1 MSFGRRSVPV
11 AHDWWGKIARP
22 KRQSKITKLL
32 FKDYLIQG
40 FGLDPGSLAYRIV
53 FKERIYKIWKQFTTA
68 IDSYAPQSN
77 NAPEFVFGTNL
88 KYWSDAT
95 AFQSANNFDN
105 ANFNAIVAMKETA
118 VPFIYK
124 ELLKGPTPLVHALDL
139 IYPGVVTYHG
149 FVSLEKSCQTW
160 ISILKKI
167 GIE

>member
-1 MSFGRRSVPV
+1 MLTISSKDGTVLSEQMLSPEKKAGVG
-11 AHDWWGKIARP
+11 ASIIATVNDDDSP
-22 KRQSKITKLL
+22 S
-32 FKDYLIQG
+32 
-40 FGLDPGSLAYRIV
+40 GLPYGSDP
-53 FKERIYKIWKQFTTA
+53 A
-68 IDSYAPQSN
+68 INSYAPQSN

>member
-1 MSFGRRSVPV
+1 MLTVSSKDGTVISEQMLSSERKTGVGASI
-11 AHDWWGKIARP
+11 IATVNDDDS
-22 KRQSKITKLL
+22 QS
-32 FKDYLIQG
+32 
-40 FGLDPGSLAYRIV
+40 GLSSDSGS
-53 FKERIYKIWKQFTTA
+53 A
-68 IDSYAPQSN
+68 ISSYDASN
-77 NAPEFVFGTNL
+77 NTPEFVFGTNL
-88 KYWSDAT
+88 KYWNDAT
-95 AFQSANNFDN
+95 AFQSSNNFDN